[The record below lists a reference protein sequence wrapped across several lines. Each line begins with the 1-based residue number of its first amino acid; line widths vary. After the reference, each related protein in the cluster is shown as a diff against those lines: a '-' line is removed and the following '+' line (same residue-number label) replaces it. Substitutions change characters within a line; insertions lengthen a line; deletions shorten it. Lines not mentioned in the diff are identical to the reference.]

1 MDNRTVDQAYNVIC
15 EMRVLLDQ
23 LILTI
28 KSRNRSNG
36 YQIGLGRKVREP
48 WEHLQYAL
56 DQLYWPSAGI
66 NDLLM
71 AIKCLA
77 HSGITYEFGPIP
89 WHKIHQK
96 ELPGH
101 RPTEGK

>member
-1 MDNRTVDQAYNVIC
+1 
-15 EMRVLLDQ
+15 
-23 LILTI
+23 
-28 KSRNRSNG
+28 
-36 YQIGLGRKVREP
+36 
-48 WEHLQYAL
+48 L